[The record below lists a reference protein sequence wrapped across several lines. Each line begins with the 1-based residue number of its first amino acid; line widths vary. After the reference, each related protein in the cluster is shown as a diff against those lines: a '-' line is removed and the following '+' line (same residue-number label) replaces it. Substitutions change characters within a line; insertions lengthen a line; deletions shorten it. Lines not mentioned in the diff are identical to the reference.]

1 MGEIGDMRVLLVQPG
16 LGKGF
21 GLRQLSLVEPLGLET
36 VGGALVGK
44 HEVLLLDMRLE
55 DDLSATLK
63 QFNPDLCGI
72 SCSFTLDVSRALE
85 IAIRIKAASEGR
97 QPFVVV
103 GGHHASL
110 SPGDFNHPAV
120 DAIVVGE
127 GEATMA
133 ELARRLEEGGE
144 LRAVPGLV
152 LNQEGGHVSTGTRP
166 LTENLDDLPLP
177 ARHLAERYAGSYYAF
192 GEKPMAMVETARGCE
207 NRCHFCSVWH
217 FYRGRRRVK
226 SPQRVVEE
234 VLAVK
239 APYILF
245 TDDNFLGD
253 VERARQIAELLLERG
268 VHFRCAIQARS
279 DSIVEHTDVL
289 KLWRQVGLVGVFV
302 GVEKIDDAGL
312 SQVRKGNSAANNE
325 RALEIL
331 HREGI
336 GVTASFIV
344 DPSWE
349 HRDFAALRR
358 YVAEKRIQTP
368 SFTVLT
374 PLPGTVLHRELGSQV
389 NTHDC
394 ELFDLLHAVLPT
406 RLSLAEFYRELA
418 ATYRSAYPWHRV
430 LMEGLRSLPSRTDGA
445 KPDLLHLWRLTQI
458 YRTLTRAESFLAG
471 HRETAA
477 QIKASSRS
485 S

>member
-1 MGEIGDMRVLLVQPG
+1 MRVLLVQPG

-36 VGGALVGK
+36 VAGALVAE
-44 HEVLLLDMRLE
+44 HEVQLLDMRVE
-55 DDLSATLK
+55 DGLAQALK
-63 QFNPDLCGI
+63 RFNPDLCGVN
-72 SCSFTLDVSRALE
+72 CSFTLDVCRALGV
-85 IAIRIKAASEGR
+85 AQAAKEAGHGR
-97 QPFVVV
+97 RPFVVV

-110 SPGDFNHPAV
+110 SPGDFDHLAV

-127 GEATMA
+127 GEATVA
-133 ELARRLEEGGE
+133 ELARCLEEGGD

-152 LNQEGGHVSTGTRP
+152 LNQEGGQVSTGTRP

-177 ARHLAERYAGSYYAF
+177 ARHSAERYAGSYYAF

-217 FYRGRRRVK
+217 FYRGRHRVK
-226 SPQRVVEE
+226 SPQRVVKE
-234 VLAVK
+234 VLAVT
-239 APYILF
+239 APYVLF

-253 VERARQIAELLLERG
+253 VDRARQIAELLLERG
-268 VHFRCAIQARS
+268 VRLRCGIQARS
-279 DSIVEHTDVL
+279 DSIVEHPDVL
-289 KLWRQVGLVGVFV
+289 RLWHQAGLAGVFV
-302 GVEKIDDAGL
+302 GVEKIDDEGL

-331 HREGI
+331 RREGI

-349 HRDFAALRR
+349 RRDFAALRR
-358 YVAEKRIQTP
+358 YVAEKHIQTP

-374 PLPGTVLHRELGSQV
+374 PLPGTVLYRKLGAQV

-406 RLSLAEFYRELA
+406 QLSLPEFYRELA
-418 ATYRSAYPWHRV
+418 ATYRSAYPRHRV
-430 LMEGLRSLPSRTDGA
+430 LMEGLRSLLGRTDGA
-445 KPDLLHLWRLTQI
+445 RPDLLHLWRLVQV
-458 YRTLTRAESFLAG
+458 YQTLTRAESFLAG
-471 HRETAA
+471 HGPSAL
-477 QIKASSRS
+477 
-485 S
+485 